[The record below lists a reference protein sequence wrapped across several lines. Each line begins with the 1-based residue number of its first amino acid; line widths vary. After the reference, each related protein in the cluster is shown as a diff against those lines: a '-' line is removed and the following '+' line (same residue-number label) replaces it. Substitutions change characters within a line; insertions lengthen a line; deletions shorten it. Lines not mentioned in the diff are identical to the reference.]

1 MSEQLARHGV
11 PKNAVPKG
19 MANYNCCRHRIWR
32 NVLNGRSKRVERLET
47 AISTMSALTNS
58 VRLHRQTSTASLTR
72 TEAERRVLQH
82 CSTTRSREQTCP
94 LTYHTI
100 TDDTPT
106 LTLLPCT
113 AHERILQSTNNGIT
127 DSGQGQISQFYDF
140 SKCSYSLNLRDV
152 PCLGPHNYV

>member
-1 MSEQLARHGV
+1 MNNLR
-11 PKNAVPKG
+11 G
-19 MANYNCCRHRIWR
+19 MVYRRTPYEKAWKTTI
-32 NVLNGRSKRVERLET
+32 VADTVFGKTSSTDGQRVERLET
-47 AISTMSALTNS
+47 VISTMSALTNS
-58 VRLHRQTSTASLTR
+58 VRLHGQTSTASLTR
-72 TEAERRVLQH
+72 TEAERRVLQQ

-140 SKCSYSLNLRDV
+140 SKCSYSRNRRDV

>member
-11 PKNAVPKG
+11 PKNAVQKG

-58 VRLHRQTSTASLTR
+58 FRLHRQTSTASLTR

-82 CSTTRSREQTCP
+82 CSTTRSREQTCL

-113 AHERILQSTNNGIT
+113 AHERILQSTAKGMT
-127 DSGQGQISQFYDF
+127 DSG
-140 SKCSYSLNLRDV
+140 
-152 PCLGPHNYV
+152 